1 MAVTQTAQACDLVIF
16 GAKGDLARRKLLPS
30 LYQLEKAGQLNPDT
44 RIIGVGRADWDKAAY
59 TKVVREAL
67 ETFMKETIDEGLWD
81 TLSARLDFCNLDVND
96 TAAFSRLGA
105 MLDQKNRITINYF
118 AMPPSTFGAICKGL
132 GEAKLNAKPARV
144 VMEKPL
150 GTSLATSQEIND
162 QVGEYFEECQ
172 VYRIDHYLGKE
183 TVLNL
188 LALRFANSLFVN
200 NWDNRT
206 IDHVEI
212 TVAEE
217 VGIEGRWGYFDKAGQ
232 MRDMIQNHLLQI
244 LCMIAMSP
252 PSDLSADSI
261 RDEKVKV
268 LKSLRRIDRSNVR
281 EKTVR
286 GQYTAGFAQGKKVP
300 GYLEEEGANK
310 SSNTET
316 FVAIRVDIDNWRWAG
331 QMRDMIQNHLLQI
344 LCMIAMSPPSDL
356 SADSIRDEKVK
367 VLKSLRRIDRSNVR
381 EKTVRGQYT
390 AGFAQGKKVPGYL
403 EEEGANKSSNTETF
417 VAIRVDIDNWRWAGV
432 PFYLRTG
439 KRLPTKCSEVVVY
452 FKTPELNLF
461 KESWQDLPQNKLTIR
476 LQPDE
481 GVDIQVLN
489 KVPGLDHKH
498 NLQITKLDLSY
509 SETFNQT
516 HLADAY
522 ERLLLETMRGIQAL
536 FVRRDEVEE
545 AWKWVDSITEAW
557 AMDNDAPKPYQ
568 AGTWG
573 PVASVAMI
581 TRDGRSWNEFE

>member
-1 MAVTQTAQACDLVIF
+1 MAVTSIAQACDLVIF

-30 LYQLEKAGQLNPDT
+30 LYQLEKAGSIHPDT
-44 RIIGVGRADWDKAAY
+44 RIIGVGRAEWDVKAY

-67 ETFMKETIDEGLWD
+67 ETFMKEKIDETLWK
-81 TLSARLDFCNLDVND
+81 TLSARFDFCNLDVNESKH
-96 TAAFSRLGA
+96 FSRLA
-105 MLDQKNRITINYF
+105 EKLDQEARVTVNYF
-118 AMPPSTFGAICKGL
+118 AMPPNTFGAICKGL
-132 GEAKLNAKPARV
+132 GEAKLNKDPSRV

-150 GTSLATSQEIND
+150 GTDLASSRVIND
-162 QVGEYFEECQ
+162 QVAEYFDESQ

-188 LALRFANSLFVN
+188 LALRFANSLFAN

-206 IDHVEI
+206 IDHVQI

-232 MRDMIQNHLLQI
+232 MRDMIQSHLLQI
-244 LCMIAMSP
+244 LTMIAMSP
-252 PSDLSADSI
+252 PADLTTDRI

-268 LKSLRRIDRSNVR
+268 LRSLRRIDHSNVR
-281 EKTVR
+281 DTTVR
-286 GQYTAGFAQGKKVP
+286 GQYTGGFVQGKKVP
-300 GYLEEEGANK
+300 GYLDEEGANK
-310 SSNTET
+310 SSHTET
-316 FVAIRVDIDNWRWAG
+316 FVSIRVDIDNWRW
-331 QMRDMIQNHLLQI
+331 
-344 LCMIAMSPPSDL
+344 S
-356 SADSIRDEKVK
+356 
-367 VLKSLRRIDRSNVR
+367 
-381 EKTVRGQYT
+381 
-390 AGFAQGKKVPGYL
+390 
-403 EEEGANKSSNTETF
+403 
-417 VAIRVDIDNWRWAGV
+417 GV

-452 FKTPELNLF
+452 FKNPALNLF
-461 KESWQDLPQNKLTIR
+461 RDSYQQLPQNKLTIR

-481 GVDIQVLN
+481 GMDIQILN

-498 NLQITKLDLSY
+498 RLQTTKLDLSFN
-509 SETFNQT
+509 ETFNQE

-545 AWKWVDSITEAW
+545 AWKWVDSIMEAW
-557 AMDNDAPKPYQ
+557 EGDNEPPKPYQ
-568 AGTWG
+568 SGTWG